1 MPTPTSEEHPP
12 CVLDKVRTKGALL
25 FMRFRFDDGKNH
37 WLRRERN
44 VTFDEVIQSISDNGI
59 LADYDHPNQQKYP
72 MQRILVVN
80 IHGYPHCVPYSL
92 DGDTIEM
99 KTVYPSRR
107 LRFLIKGETDE

>member
-1 MPTPTSEEHPP
+1 
-12 CVLDKVRTKGALL
+12 
-25 FMRFRFDDGKNH
+25 
-37 WLRRERN
+37 
-44 VTFDEVIQSISDNGI
+44 
-59 LADYDHPNQQKYP
+59 